1 MIEIMKTNRFIF
13 MLAAAV
19 AISACDKNA
28 VQEDEITAPVT
39 GSAMVK
45 FFNFAVGGPGVNFYA
60 NDTKV
65 TAISSTTS
73 AESTIGTGYGGVGT
87 GGLYNALKP
96 GQYTFSGRIA
106 AATDNG
112 LAVAQVPGSV
122 EQGKAYS
129 VYLSGIYNTT
139 AKTADGFMVE
149 DVLPPLDYAVACVRF
164 VNAISNS
171 SPMAL
176 YARDS
181 ATGTE
186 TKIGSEVAYKSAGS
200 FTCLP
205 EGSYNLSIRVA
216 GSATNVATRTA
227 VSFNAGRVYTIA
239 ARGDVTATVAANRPF
254 LDNTANR

>member
-1 MIEIMKTNRFIF
+1 

-28 VQEDEITAPVT
+28 VQEDEIAAPVT

-73 AESTIGTGYGGVGT
+73 AESTIGTGYGAAGT

-106 AATDNG
+106 AATDKG
-112 LAVAQVPGSV
+112 LAIATVPATIQ
-122 EQGKAYS
+122 EGKSYS
-129 VYLSGIYNTT
+129 VYLSGIYNT
-139 AKTADGFMVE
+139 ANKTSDAFVVE
-149 DVLPPLDYAVACVRF
+149 DVLPPLDYTVACVRF
-164 VNAISNS
+164 VNAIATS

-176 YARDS
+176 YVKDS
-181 ATGTE
+181 VAGTE
-186 TKIGSEVAYKSAGS
+186 TKIGNEVAYKSAGS

-205 EGSYNLSIRVA
+205 EGSYNLSIRSA
-216 GSATNVATRTA
+216 GSSTNVATRTA
-227 VSFNAGRVYTIA
+227 VSFNAGRAYTIA
-239 ARGDVTATVAANRPF
+239 ARGNIASTAVATRPF
-254 LDNTANR
+254 LDLTANR